1 MMVIK
6 ENNYIVILNRVYG
19 GNSLI
24 TIKKCHQIQLTKTC
38 PTVQSGTVG
47 FEVSHSGKHLFG
59 IQKENGTDIPFSRT
73 FIYA

>member
-1 MMVIK
+1 MVITLVRH
-6 ENNYIVILNRVYG
+6 IVILNRAFG
-19 GNSLI
+19 GNVVI
-24 TIKKCHQIQLTKTC
+24 TIKNATNTIIKTC

-59 IQKENGTDIPFSRT
+59 IQKENGTEIPLSRT